1 MNQTEYLILEFAV
14 ECYQTFTQVVQEENL
29 FYSEVVNAAHHLF
42 QNGDILASL
51 YSRED
56 PEEEEISNVVLTFD
70 EIQANLNGE
79 LLADYY
85 LTPQGG
91 AKWEALAHPNW
102 NQFSSGFFGCPDN
115 KIGIIGTHR
124 QLVETFLAIDC
135 FMGGHKHIPGSEVW
149 EVLESWEATYWKTLK
164 NAYFVCYQQ
173 ESNYWYLDYKYTP
186 IDWVESYEQA
196 GRWYAQMTK
205 WYTRPLF
212 N

>member
-14 ECYQTFTQVVQEENL
+14 TFSPTLTQVAQEENL

-56 PEEEEISNVVLTFD
+56 PEKEEISNVVLTFD

-79 LLADYY
+79 LPADYY

-102 NQFSSGFFGCPDN
+102 NQFYSGFFSDN
-115 KIGIIGTHR
+115 SGEIIGTQR
-124 QLVETFLAIDC
+124 PMVEKLLAIDC
-135 FMGGHKHIPGSEVW
+135 FMDHKHIPGSEVW
-149 EVLESWEATYWKTLK
+149 EVLEPWEVTYWKTLK
-164 NAYFVCYQQ
+164 KGYSVCYKQ
-173 ESNYWYLDYKYTP
+173 EYSYSYLDERYTP
-186 IDWVESYEQA
+186 IDWLESYEQA